1 MGLLGNGFRHN
12 AVGRISTATTNLDG
26 CNASTIPASY
36 NLAAMRRNM
45 LLGSGIANK
54 LASVPSGKRHPNVW
68 LMPKEGGAISS
79 YKRTNMR
86 IDGYAVAEMGLPR
99 GGASSIV
106 FSGNAVGGSI
116 VSATGTATISIN
128 GTAAIVATL
137 NTTGSATIIIDGS
150 AVLDAIASI
159 TGQTTITVNGR
170 SSIMAL
176 GYMTGTTVETGEL
189 TPAGIATAVW
199 AAIAASNN
207 ASGTMGAKLNTA
219 SSGGVDLDALAQAV
233 WEYATRNLSTSP
245 PTAEQVAAA
254 ILDAAQATPI
264 HADTR
269 KMNGATVNGDGSSG
283 NLWRG
288 A

>member
-45 LLGSGIANK
+45 LLGFGIANK

-86 IDGYAVAEMGLPR
+86 IDGSAVAEMGLPR

-137 NTTGSATIIIDGS
+137 NTTGSATITIDGS

-159 TGQTTITVNGR
+159 TGQTTITVNGH

-207 ASGTMGAKLNTA
+207 TGGTMGAKLNTA
-219 SSGGVDLDALAQAV
+219 SSGGVDLNALADAVRDALAIELARIDD
-233 WEYATRNLSTSP
+233 TISSR
-245 PTAEQVAAA
+245 
-254 ILDAAQATPI
+254 ATP
-264 HADTR
+264 
-269 KMNGATVNGDGSSG
+269 GDIF
-283 NLWRG
+283 
-288 A
+288 AAV